1 MLKKILI
8 GLFVFIV
15 LILGAMVA
23 IPLIFKDELIALA
36 KEQIDN
42 YVDADVA
49 FGDMNVSLFRDFPNL
64 ALSIEDIH
72 VVNRAPFA
80 GDTLADIGEIAVSL
94 DIMSVINGEQIVVK
108 GFYLVDPTMNV
119 TVLKDG
125 KANYDIMKASEEA
138 PVEETESTSST
149 ALNVSLQN
157 YGISNANITYDDQA
171 GGIYAKIVDLDHS
184 GGGNF
189 DLEVFDLNT
198 ETAIEAIT
206 VIMEDA
212 TYLNKTSIKA
222 DLNLGIDLP
231 NNTYTFKENS
241 VQVNALKL
249 AFNGKVAL
257 PDSNTTDLD
266 VTFDAPTTQFKDIL
280 SLIPAIY
287 AKDFED
293 IKADGTIALNGYVKG
308 KLVGESYPAFA
319 VNLNVANANFQYP
332 DLPVGVNDIN
342 ITASAKSG
350 GGDLDKMVIDV
361 PKFSMKAGS
370 DPFNMTLNVRTPMS
384 DPNLDASL
392 KGKLDLANVKN
403 FYAMADG
410 EDMSGLL
417 DIDVTAKG
425 KLSAIEKERY
435 DQFDA
440 KGAIQVTNLKYNSA
454 DVPVPVSV
462 PTLKMT
468 FSSQYVT
475 VDALTAQLGKSDISG
490 KGRIDNLLN
499 YVLADD
505 VLKGSLN
512 VSSNLIDL
520 NEFMAD
526 GEETTTTTNEET
538 GEEEMETGANVPAGI
553 DFTLTADMKKVIY
566 DNMELTNVAGKIVVR
581 DETVKITGLQAN
593 LLSGKIGI
601 DGTYSTKNTTKPKL
615 NFKMNINQIGV
626 QEAFKTF
633 NTVEKIA
640 PIADNIQGKFS
651 TNFDMTGELGDDLS
665 PDLSTLLANGRV
677 DLNKAKLT
685 GNEVLNQLADKL
697 KIPSLKNLD
706 IPAFWTILKVTNG
719 KVYVEPFDVT
729 VQNIKMNI
737 MGAHGLDNTMD
748 YNILMDVPS
757 ELLGP
762 ASDLV
767 GNLLAQSPIPGL
779 NANSLPKDVK
789 FKVNLKGET
798 SKPKMTISIV
808 GAGGGTYKD
817 AAMDAL
823 KKQQEEAER
832 KIKEE
837 LDAQKKKAEEEAKRQ
852 LDEAKR
858 KAEEEAKR
866 KQKELEDAAKDK
878 AEEEINK
885 LKDKIKWP

>member
-1 MLKKILI
+1 MFKKILI
-8 GLFVFIV
+8 GIV
-15 LILGAMVA
+15 VIVVLLLGAMVA
-23 IPLIFKDELIALA
+23 IPLIFKDEIIALA

-49 FGDMNVSLFRDFPNL
+49 FSDMSVSLFRDFPNL
-64 ALSIEDIH
+64 ALSIEDIT

-80 GDTLADIGEIAVSL
+80 GDTLADIGEVAVSL
-94 DIMSVINGEQIVVK
+94 DIISVIKGEQIVVK
-108 GFYLVDPTMNV
+108 GFYLVDPTLNV
-119 TVLKDG
+119 KVLKDG
-125 KANYDIMKASEEA
+125 KANYDIMKESDA
-138 PVEETESTSST
+138 PAEETPEAESST
-149 ALNVSLQN
+149 ALNVSLQD
-157 YGISNANITYDDQA
+157 YGISNANITYDDKA
-171 GGIYAKIVDLDHS
+171 GNMYAKIVKLDHS
-184 GGGNF
+184 GSGNF
-189 DLEVFDLNT
+189 DLDVFDLNT

-206 VIMEDA
+206 VIMEDVS
-212 TYLNKTSIKA
+212 YLNKTSIKA
-222 DLNLGIDLP
+222 DLDLGIDLP

-241 VQVNALKL
+241 IQVNALKL
-249 AFNGKVAL
+249 SFNGKVAL

-266 VTFDAPTTQFKDIL
+266 VTFDAPKTQFKDIL
-280 SLIPAIY
+280 SLIPTIY
-287 AKDFED
+287 AKDFDD

-319 VNLNVANANFQYP
+319 VNLSVANANFQYP

-370 DPFNMTLNVRTPMS
+370 DPFNMTLNVRTPIS

-392 KGKLDLANVKN
+392 SGKLDLANVKN
-403 FYAMADG
+403 FYAMAEG
-410 EDMSGLL
+410 EDMSGLISL
-417 DIDVTAKG
+417 DVTAKG
-425 KLSAIEKERY
+425 RLSDIEKERY
-435 DQFDA
+435 SKFDA
-440 KGAIQVTNLKYNSA
+440 KGSIQFTSLKYNSA

-468 FSSQYVT
+468 FSPQYVSI
-475 VDALTAQLGKSDISG
+475 DALEAKLGKSDMSG
-490 KGRIDNLLN
+490 KGRVDNLLN
-499 YVLADD
+499 YLLADD
-505 VLKGSLN
+505 VLKGSLTVN
-512 VSSNLIDL
+512 SELIDL
-520 NEFMAD
+520 NEFMAE
-526 GEETTTTTNEET
+526 GEGTTTTTNEET
-538 GEEEMETGANVPAGI
+538 GEQEVETGANVPAGI
-553 DFTLTADMKKVIY
+553 DFTLTANMKKVVY
-566 DNMELTNVAGKIVVR
+566 DNMDLTNVAGKIIIR
-581 DETVKITGLQAN
+581 DESVRISGLRAN

-601 DGTYSTKNTTKPKL
+601 DGTYSTKNTTKPQL
-615 NFKMNINQIGV
+615 NFKMNIDQIGV

-665 PDLSTLLANGRV
+665 PDMSTLLANGRV
-677 DLNKAKLT
+677 DLNQAKLS
-685 GNEVLNQLADKL
+685 GNKVLNELADKL
-697 KIPSLKNLD
+697 KIPSLKNVD
-706 IPAFWTILKVTNG
+706 IPAFWTILEVTDG
-719 KVYVEPFDVT
+719 KVFVEPFDIT

-748 YNILMDVPS
+748 YNIIMDVPS

-762 ASDLV
+762 ANQLV
-767 GNLLAQSPIPGL
+767 GNLLSQSPIPGL

-798 SKPKMTISIV
+798 TKPKMSISIV
-808 GAGGGTYKD
+808 GAGGGSYKD

-837 LDAQKKKAEEEAKRQ
+837 LDAQRKKAEEEAKRQ
-852 LDEAKR
+852 MDAAKK

-866 KQKELEDAAKDK
+866 KQKELEDAAKKK
-878 AEEEINK
+878 AEEEANK
-885 LKDKIKWP
+885 FKDKIKWP